1 MLQNVQR
8 DQELFESYEQIIQK
22 QPTEGVVEKVSYKAN
37 CNLQELYLPQKAV
50 ICENAESNKLWNV
63 YHLSAR
69 GNGRSLSINGFWVIG
84 LTLQKIQWNTLIRT
98 RFKPICGDVQKAFL
112 QIRINKKDR
121 NA

>member
-1 MLQNVQR
+1 MLKVTSC
-8 DQELFESYEQIIQK
+8 EMYII
-22 QPTEGVVEKVSYKAN
+22 
-37 CNLQELYLPQKAV
+37 
-50 ICENAESNKLWNV
+50 
-63 YHLSAR
+63 SAR

-84 LTLQKIQWNTLIRT
+84 LTLQNIQWNTLIRT